1 VVVVDDGL
9 ATGSTALAAV
19 EALRAR
25 NASAVWVAV
34 PVAPPDVVPVM
45 TRAADRL
52 IVLEQP
58 RRFMA
63 VGAWY
68 HDFSPTTDAQV
79 VDLLERSR
87 LPRLDRDH

>member
-1 VVVVDDGL
+1 VI
-9 ATGSTALAAV
+9 
-19 EALRAR
+19 
-25 NASAVWVAV
+25 
-34 PVAPPDVVPVM
+34 PVM
-45 TRAADRL
+45 TRATDRL

-68 HDFSPTTDAQV
+68 HDFSPTSDAQV

-87 LPRLDRDH
+87 HPLDGDH